1 MGWRRTNPGARMKVH
16 HLNCG
21 TMNTPGARMVCHV
34 LLLELDNALVLVDT
48 GFGVQDCRDPGRVGL
63 FRHAI
68 RPVFQTSETAVH
80 QISELG
86 FRPSDV
92 RHIVLTH
99 FDFDHIGGLA
109 DFPDADV
116 HVTAAEAR
124 GAVHAPSLRERLR
137 YRSVQWAHGPKLV
150 EHDAAGE
157 SWRGFARAKPL
168 DAIGE
173 GVVLV
178 PMPGHTRGHAAVAV
192 QTGDQAGERW
202 VLHCG
207 DAFYHSGTLDRSG
220 VPLML
225 RTYEGMFAFDRRQLR
240 DNQERLAEL
249 YERGEPGLTIVCA
262 HDPGLFEQA
271 RR

>member
-1 MGWRRTNPGARMKVH
+1 MKVH

-21 TMNTPGARMVCHV
+21 TINTPGVPMVCHV
-34 LLLELDNALVLVDT
+34 LLVETDNALVLVDT
-48 GFGVQDCRDPGRVGL
+48 GFGTQDCRDPGRVGPL
-63 FRHAI
+63 RHVI
-68 RPVFQTSETAVH
+68 RPALQQSETAVH
-80 QISELG
+80 QIAQLG
-86 FRPSDV
+86 FQRSDV

-109 DFPDADV
+109 DFPDAQV

-150 EHDAAGE
+150 EHGPEGE
-157 SWRGFARAKPL
+157 SWRGFACAKTL
-168 DAIGE
+168 SAISD

-192 QTGDQAGERW
+192 CASEGAGEKW

-207 DAFYHSGTLDRSG
+207 DAFYHRGALDRSG
-220 VPLML
+220 VPLLL
-225 RTYEGMFAFDRRQLR
+225 RTYEGASAFNRRQLR
-240 DNQERLAEL
+240 DNQARLAEL
-249 YERGEPGLTIVCA
+249 YERGEPDLDIVCA
-262 HDPGLFEQA
+262 HDPSLFEQA
-271 RR
+271 SG